1 MSKFSRGK
9 LTSKSGRSGKSRS
22 SYRSGSRRSGSKYAD
37 EEEDY
42 EEMPIEELDVALEQA
57 ILNRNKELVRYNAW
71 FKENEKEK
79 KEKQFKKKSQKKL
92 AELEKLQE
100 IIDLIARIK
109 DQKTPFYEKLPKDSA
124 FYKHY
129 MCILQQNRLEET
141 TSKKVV
147 EDRAM
152 LINAAS

>member
-1 MSKFSRGK
+1 
-9 LTSKSGRSGKSRS
+9 
-22 SYRSGSRRSGSKYAD
+22 
-37 EEEDY
+37 
-42 EEMPIEELDVALEQA
+42 MPIEELDVALEQA

-92 AELEKLQE
+92 AELDKLQE

-129 MCILQQNRLEET
+129 MSVLYQARLQEA
-141 TSKKVV
+141 TSKKVL
-147 EDRAM
+147 EDRSM
-152 LINAAS
+152 LANAASTIPNSIPNSKLLQVL